1 MKQAPEAAPIV
12 RSWSKRRDKKN
23 ALLAKAGSFASGRII
38 APEKIVEALETLI
51 RSGDRVALEGDNQKQ
66 ADFLSRSLAKV
77 DPRKIHDIHMLI
89 SSISRPEHL
98 DLFENGIAH
107 KIDFA
112 YAGPQSL
119 WFMGRKCESTRS

>member
-66 ADFLSRSLAKV
+66 ADFLSRSLA
-77 DPRKIHDIHMLI
+77 RKI
-89 SSISRPEHL
+89 P
-98 DLFENGIAH
+98 
-107 KIDFA
+107 
-112 YAGPQSL
+112 
-119 WFMGRKCESTRS
+119 GRFIIFTC